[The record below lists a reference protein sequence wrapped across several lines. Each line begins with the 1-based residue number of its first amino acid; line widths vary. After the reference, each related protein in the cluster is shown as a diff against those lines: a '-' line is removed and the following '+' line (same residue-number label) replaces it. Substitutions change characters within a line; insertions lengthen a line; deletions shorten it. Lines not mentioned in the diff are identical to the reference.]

1 MKRITK
7 IYKNIIFRFRN
18 KIDLDKAEIDYQ
30 SLDQLFNYFGTDKG
44 TSVLNPYSS
53 DSNEVLGHGFAIF
66 YEKKLSKFKNDL
78 MNILEIGT
86 WEGGSTAAFNIFF
99 SKSNIYGLDKTLRF
113 KYKSK
118 RINFSF
124 CDVNNIYDLRRFS
137 SKFNKNFF
145 KIIIDDGSHI
155 LTEMISSLKFF
166 FKYVEKGG
174 FFIIEDFNA
183 PIYFKSLND
192 SFDNELLM
200 KDIFEKI
207 KKKKF
212 FKSKILSNIDQRFL
226 FNNISKIEIFKGKT
240 SISDIAFIQK
250 ISWI

>member
-7 IYKNIIFRFRN
+7 IYKNILFKFRK
-18 KIDLDKAEIDYQ
+18 KIDLDKEDIDYR

-44 TSVLNPYSS
+44 TEVLNPYASN
-53 DSNEVLGHGFAIF
+53 SNELLGHGFGIF
-66 YEKKLSKFKNDL
+66 YEKEFSKFKNDL

-86 WEGGSTAAFNIFF
+86 WEGASTAAFNIFF
-99 SKSNIYGLDKTLRF
+99 SKSNVYGLDKTFRF

-118 RINFSF
+118 RINFNF
-124 CDVNNIYDLRRFS
+124 CDVNNIYDLKKFS
-137 SKFNKNFF
+137 SKFDKKFF

-183 PIYFKSLND
+183 PVYFEELND
-192 SFDNELLM
+192 SFDNEILM
-200 KDIFEKI
+200 KDIFENI
-207 KKKKF
+207 MKKKK
-212 FKSKILSNIDQRFL
+212 FKSKILSNTDQKFL
-226 FNNISKIEIFKGKT
+226 FDNISKIKIYKGKT
-240 SISDIAFIQK
+240 SRSDIAFIRK
-250 ISWI
+250 VS